1 MSRRSVIALCGVLLA
16 TVLAAG
22 PATAAAADLQKAIS
36 FSGPQS
42 LRSDDNPNDYRLWGN
57 REYVAQSR
65 TRWVKLWV
73 SWYYVQQGYQPTSRT
88 DSWKQLDKSPDLSCL
103 ESQARAAN

>member
-1 MSRRSVIALCGVLLA
+1 MPRRSLSALCGVLLA

-22 PATAAAADLQKAIS
+22 AATATAADLQKAIS

-65 TRWVKLWV
+65 TRWVKLWM
-73 SWYYVQQGYQPTSRT
+73 SWYDVQQSYQPTSR
-88 DSWKQLDKSPDLSCL
+88 DSDVSVVKLCNRSLM
-103 ESQARAAN
+103 